1 MPTLVVVGAQWG
13 DEGKG
18 KIVHYLSERADLI
31 VRYQGGNNAG
41 HTVVHDKKLLA
52 FHLLPSG
59 LLFPGKK
66 GVIGHGVVV
75 DPESL
80 REEVE
85 FIERQG
91 IKVGGRLKIS
101 LGAHIV
107 FPYHLRL
114 DALQESGRSGIGT
127 TKRGIGPTYVDKAGR
142 VGIRLAE
149 YLDSDFPHWLDRAL
163 ERRQPELK
171 ELGVPLSK
179 LRHAAMESRKKHLKF
194 MRSMAADTVAMIH
207 NAIEKKQ
214 RILFEGAQGTM
225 LDIDFGTYPFVTSS
239 HPTAGG
245 ACVGAGVGPKDI
257 DDVLGV
263 TKAYTTRVGSGP
275 FPTEME
281 MALAERLREKGREY
295 GATTGRPRRIGW
307 LDLVQ
312 LRYAIRVG
320 GIRSLAMTKLDTLAG
335 VHPLKVCVA
344 YKHKGRTLTDFPV
357 SVQWQAEVT
366 PVYEELPGFDGDL
379 GDIRQFSKLPK
390 ACQDYVRY
398 VEKKVGVPI
407 SIASVGQ
414 SREATILRDN
424 RLFR

>member
-1 MPTLVVVGAQWG
+1 MSTLVVVGAQWG

-18 KIVHYLSERADLI
+18 KIVHFLGERADLI

-41 HTVVHDKKLLA
+41 HTVIHDKKVLA
-52 FHLLPSG
+52 FHLIPSG
-59 LLFPGKK
+59 LLFPGKT
-66 GVIGHGVVV
+66 GILGHGVVV
-75 DPESL
+75 DPASL
-80 REEVE
+80 KEEVL

-91 IKVGGRLKIS
+91 VKIAGRLKVS
-101 LGAHIV
+101 LGAHVV

-114 DALQESGRSGIGT
+114 DALQETSGGIGT

-163 ERRQPELK
+163 QRRHAELK
-171 ELGVPLSK
+171 DLGVPLAQ
-179 LRHAAMESRKKHLKF
+179 LRHAAMASRQKLV
-194 MRSMAADTVAMIH
+194 RWIRPYAADTVALLH
-207 NAIEKKQ
+207 TALEKKQ
-214 RILFEGAQGTM
+214 NVLFEGAQGVM
-225 LDIDFGTYPFVTSS
+225 LDLDFGTYPFVTSS
-239 HPTAGG
+239 HPSAGG
-245 ACVGAGVGPKDI
+245 ACVGAGVGPGHI

-312 LRYAIRVG
+312 LKYAVRVS
-320 GIRSLAMTKLDTLAG
+320 GIRSLAMTKLDTLSG
-335 VHPLKVCVA
+335 FDPIKVCVG
-344 YKHKGRTLTDFPV
+344 YRHKGRTLTDFPV
-357 SVQWQAEVT
+357 SIQWQEEVK

-379 GDIRQFSKLPK
+379 SGVRDFKKLP
-390 ACQDYVRY
+390 ANCQAYVRY
-398 VEKKVGVPI
+398 VERKLGVPV

-414 SREATILRDN
+414 SREATILRDGK
-424 RLFR
+424 LFR